1 MGTPTFKRIAEEKI
15 MADTVQK
22 IGNDFHWTAGE
33 VFLSVLMGVASVLG
47 VWLLTGLLIMLFM
60 M

>member
-1 MGTPTFKRIAEEKI
+1 

-22 IGNDFHWTAGE
+22 MGNDFHWTAGE
-33 VFLSVLMGVASVLG
+33 IFLSVLMGMASVLG
-47 VWLLTGLLIMLFM
+47 IWLLTGLLIIFFM